1 MFKEKYEN
9 AKNFVK
15 EHKTEIII
23 GVVGVSTIAFLG
35 YKCSN
40 YKKANLQLSQTN
52 NDMGKELTSLKRRV
66 DWYGTTITNL
76 EIGMEHMYDM
86 FIRHLTDEE
95 SRIVFEMQTLN
106 AYIENLDKTSNIN
119 KFVNIPDAEKRLNE
133 LAIKLKTIMIDKEK
147 AEEIVKYILH

>member
-9 AKNFVK
+9 AKKFVK

-23 GVVGVSTIAFLG
+23 SVVGVGTIAFLG

-76 EIGMEHMYDM
+76 EIGMENIYDM

-95 SRIVFEMQTLN
+95 SRIVFEMQTLK

-133 LAIKLKTIMIDKEK
+133 LAIKLKTIMNDREK
-147 AEEIVKYILH
+147 AEEIIKYILH